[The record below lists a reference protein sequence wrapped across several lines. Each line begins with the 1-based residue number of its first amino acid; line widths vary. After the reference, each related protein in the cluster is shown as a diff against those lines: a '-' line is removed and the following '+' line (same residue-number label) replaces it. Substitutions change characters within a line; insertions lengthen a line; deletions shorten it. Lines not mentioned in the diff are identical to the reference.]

1 MKQLHCV
8 YCKNKNPRLNLEID
22 SVVLSE
28 TDKNSISK
36 SDLDI
41 ILKGDLSKLMLSDML
56 EVKISSIGSESLVI
70 SIREVK

>member
-1 MKQLHCV
+1 MKQLNCTYHTA
-8 YCKNKNPRLNLEID
+8 KNPRLNIEID

-28 TDKNSISK
+28 VDKDSISK

-56 EVKISSIGSESLVI
+56 EVKISSIGSESLII
-70 SIREVK
+70 SIRKVK